1 MKTCVRLTINGDAHE
16 VHVEPNRTLLDVLRE
31 DLGLTGTNRG
41 CNQGDC
47 GACTV
52 HMDGKAVNAC
62 LVLAVDAAGASIT
75 TIEGLGRST
84 SLHPVQ
90 KAFID
95 EGAVQCGYCTPGM
108 IMTAVALLEANSHP
122 TEEQVRHGIEGNL
135 CRCTGYESIVRAVMA
150 ASRGARN
157 GRRTSR
163 RKP

>member
-1 MKTCVRLTINGDAHE
+1 MKVEITLTVNGDAYS

-52 HMDGKAVNAC
+52 LVDGKAMNAC
-62 LVLAVDAAGASIT
+62 LVLALDADGSSIT
-75 TIEGLGRST
+75 TIEGLADGGR
-84 SLHPVQ
+84 LHPIQ
-90 KAFID
+90 QAFID

-108 IMTAVALLEANSHP
+108 IMTAAALLEENPSP
-122 TEEQVRHGIEGNL
+122 TEEQIREGIEGNL
-135 CRCTGYESIVRAVMA
+135 CRCTGYEAIVRAIHA
-150 ASRGARN
+150 A
-157 GRRTSR
+157 R